1 MDELWIATSTT
12 KPPHTEVYI
21 NGERLLNLN
30 FVCSGLINEK
40 TGCLCEEK
48 LNEYTTIRYK
58 IKGEFEF
65 VNGVIKPKV
74 RENNG

>member
-12 KPPHTEVYI
+12 KPPHVEIYL
-21 NGERLLNLN
+21 NGERLPNVT
-30 FVCSGLINEK
+30 FVCSGLSNEK

-48 LNEYTTIRYK
+48 LNEYVTIRYK
-58 IKGEFEF
+58 TKGEFEF

-74 RENNG
+74 RRADG